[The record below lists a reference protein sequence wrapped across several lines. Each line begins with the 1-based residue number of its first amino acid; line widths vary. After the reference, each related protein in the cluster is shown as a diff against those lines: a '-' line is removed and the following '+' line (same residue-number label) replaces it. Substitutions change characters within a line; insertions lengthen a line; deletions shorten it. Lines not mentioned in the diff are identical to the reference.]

1 MASLRDFATA
11 RECEF
16 LDAIE
21 KHGSERKAAEA
32 LGVNRGTVSSAIR
45 RVRYKAAKRGFSPE
59 HDMQHV
65 VPEGYKV
72 RGTSTLYDEFGKP
85 RLQWVKSD
93 LDAQKQAEMMQA
105 AFNAMAEELPRVKP
119 VPFDGKTDSALC
131 NLVVFTD
138 YHLGMLAWHK
148 EGGADWD
155 LKIAEQMLLA
165 AFLHLVESSP
175 KAEKCVLAL
184 QGDFLHTDGLLPVT
198 PAHHHVL
205 DTDGRF
211 SKIVASA
218 IRVIRRLI
226 DHALQ
231 KHSEVHLIVAEGNH
245 DESSSVWLRQMF
257 AALYEQEPRLTVNA
271 SELPFYVVQHGDVML
286 AFHHG
291 HKVKNEQLPGLF
303 AAQFAWMWGQ
313 TTKRYCHTGHR
324 HHVDEKEYAG
334 MTVIQQASRTCATRL
349 PNPENPFSRLRT
361 SCCRL
366 HRSVLAQAVAWLPRG
381 SALRSAAFLP
391 MAAIDPLVAGTA
403 AIALPMLR
411 AGVVPRFSP
420 TSICRCGV
428 LPRSWVAAEAS
439 HRRYLRGS
447 RCPIPNGFQR
457 AVAPV
462 LP

>member
-45 RVRYKAAKRGFSPE
+45 RVRYKAARQGYAPGHWTGGVAPGYLTGKVTVAVNAKTGEVERYWQR
-59 HDMQHV
+59 QH
-65 VPEGYKV
+65 P
-72 RGTSTLYDEFGKP
+72 
-85 RLQWVKSD
+85 
-93 LDAQKQAEMMQA
+93 DASQIEEAIRTAAE
-105 AFNAMAEELPRVKP
+105 AMAEELPRVKP

-184 QGDFLHTDGLLPVT
+184 QGDFLHTDGLKPLT
-198 PAHHHVL
+198 PEHHHVL

-231 KHSEVHLIVAEGNH
+231 KHREVHLIVAEGNH

-334 MTVIQQASRTCATRL
+334 MTVIQHPTLAARDAYAARGGWISERAAQSITYHEKYGQVARNIVT
-349 PNPENPFSRLRT
+349 PE
-361 SCCRL
+361 
-366 HRSVLAQAVAWLPRG
+366 
-381 SALRSAAFLP
+381 
-391 MAAIDPLVAGTA
+391 
-403 AIALPMLR
+403 ML
-411 AGVVPRFSP
+411 SP
-420 TSICRCGV
+420 IR
-428 LPRSWVAAEAS
+428 
-439 HRRYLRGS
+439 
-447 RCPIPNGFQR
+447 
-457 AVAPV
+457 
-462 LP
+462 

>member
-45 RVRYKAAKRGFSPE
+45 RIRYKAAKRGFSPE

-93 LDAQKQAEMMQA
+93 IDAQKQADLMQA
-105 AFNAMAEELPRVKP
+105 AFDAMAEELPRVKP

-231 KHSEVHLIVAEGNH
+231 KHLEVHLIVAEGNH

-271 SELPFYVVQHGDVML
+271 SELPFYVVQHGEVML

-334 MTVIQQASRTCATRL
+334 MTVTQHPTLAARDAYAARGGWISERAAQSITYHEKYGQVARNIVT
-349 PNPENPFSRLRT
+349 PE
-361 SCCRL
+361 
-366 HRSVLAQAVAWLPRG
+366 
-381 SALRSAAFLP
+381 
-391 MAAIDPLVAGTA
+391 
-403 AIALPMLR
+403 ML
-411 AGVVPRFSP
+411 SP
-420 TSICRCGV
+420 IR
-428 LPRSWVAAEAS
+428 
-439 HRRYLRGS
+439 
-447 RCPIPNGFQR
+447 
-457 AVAPV
+457 
-462 LP
+462 